1 MTSNHDPQH
10 FVFTKELEASAT
22 GRKVLAAESHT
33 PEMLRDFLLELER
46 TRHSTDVWKQL
57 VTLSKQLE
65 LPFVDFI
72 VATNFQNW
80 RKTLFIRTSYDSKWL
95 NELNKNPKIGQ
106 WSYFRSHAIER
117 LTPITIG
124 IEYVDEYHKLP
135 KERLAVLQKV
145 AKLGMRAGFSIPLRS
160 SAPPQT
166 GLISFGGDFSKHEFN
181 ELIKEHGWT
190 LNTAATMAYNR
201 YMTHFLAEFP
211 ERVGITGKQCELLEL
226 IGLGLQDKTIANE
239 LSISISAVRQRM
251 RTLLKKTGVST
262 RSELAALAMSV
273 GFLPDPLNREQGP
286 PCGIDIKIG

>member
-1 MTSNHDPQH
+1 MTSDHNSRHSG
-10 FVFTKELEASAT
+10 FTRDLENSAVA
-22 GRKVLAAESHT
+22 REVLVSESHT
-33 PEMLRDFLLELER
+33 PDRLRDFLLDLER
-46 TRHSTDVWKQL
+46 TKHSTDVWKLL
-57 VTLSKQLE
+57 VALSKRLK

-95 NELNKNPKIGQ
+95 NEANKNPEIGQ

-117 LTPITIG
+117 LTPIAIG

-135 KERLAVLQKV
+135 KERLAVLHKI
-145 AKLGMRAGFSIPLRS
+145 AKLGMRTGFSIPLRS
-160 SAPPQT
+160 FAPPQT
-166 GLISFGGDFSKHEFN
+166 GLISFGGDFSKKEFN
-181 ELIKEHGWT
+181 ALIKEHGWT
-190 LNTAATMAYNR
+190 LNSAATMAYNR

-211 ERVGITGKQCELLEL
+211 ERMGISEKQCELLEL
-226 IGLGLQDKTIANE
+226 IGLGMQDKSIANE

-251 RTLLKKTGVST
+251 RTLLEKTGVST

-286 PCGIDIKIG
+286 RCGIDIKIG